1 MPFFCFYI
9 IRTFRAKPIVKKGTM
24 GGISSTKNKKVNWFK
39 RSNKVIL
46 SWKKVKKILKIMLL
60 SLFIE
65 RVFYS
70 CEDIVC
76 ACDKLADLCSIETF
90 DSGIILVFEMIVCL
104 NNPQSMKRFQ
114 ITQFEGYFNVAR
126 CNSVWQ
132 LFANSI
138 SMPCVER
145 VLDKFLCRLID
156 SNIQRLELVH
166 EIVLNNNPTHNCSL
180 LIIVS
185 FLRCLDPWKFSQ
197 APSFWQINME
207 R

>member
-1 MPFFCFYI
+1 MPFFFFFF

-24 GGISSTKNKKVNWFK
+24 GGISGTKNKKVSWFK

-114 ITQFEGYFNVAR
+114 ITQFEGYFNIAR

-156 SNIQRLELVH
+156 SNIQSLELVH
-166 EIVLNNNPTHNCSL
+166 EIVLNNNQLTIILCS
-180 LIIVS
+180 
-185 FLRCLDPWKFSQ
+185 
-197 APSFWQINME
+197 
-207 R
+207 